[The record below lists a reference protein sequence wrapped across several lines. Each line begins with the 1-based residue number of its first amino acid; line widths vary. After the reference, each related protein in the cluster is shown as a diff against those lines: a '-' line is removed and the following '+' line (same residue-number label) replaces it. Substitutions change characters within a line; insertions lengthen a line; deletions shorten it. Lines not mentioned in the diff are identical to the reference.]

1 MIDPD
6 TIIQGTGTDGDASY
20 DYEYYTILRPYSATL
35 LQEVTDNFP
44 DWLAMTK
51 TEDRRSTD
59 QTVRL
64 TRQRLLMESDYL
76 EMLDYPISDLDR
88 KAVQTY
94 RQALRDMT
102 SQANYPYDI
111 ALPLL
116 PAIQPGGD
124 SMFNIIE
131 EMTGGGNSNG

>member
-1 MIDPD
+1 
-6 TIIQGTGTDGDASY
+6 
-20 DYEYYTILRPYSATL
+20 L